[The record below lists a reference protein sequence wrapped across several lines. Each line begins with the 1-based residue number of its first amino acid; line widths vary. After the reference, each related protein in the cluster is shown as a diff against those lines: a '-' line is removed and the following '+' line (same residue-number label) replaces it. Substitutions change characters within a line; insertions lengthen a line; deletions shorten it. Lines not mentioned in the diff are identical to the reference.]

1 MSVESKD
8 KKEINVS
15 IFDFIA
21 IIRKYRFKIAFIA
34 LIFASLGIAYGSIKP
49 LRFVAEALFRE
60 EGQTQ
65 SDGRM
70 ANLSLT
76 SFTSSD
82 QNKAISFFKSR
93 FLIERVIKEL
103 NLQVSLIT
111 KSPKEALLET
121 VANNLKIELSSLI
134 SKIKPQFKEDS
145 KAVDV
150 REVIFSLEKSLK
162 LKFSPLGGNAYELK
176 NEEENETYA
185 GHFGKPLFSKDF
197 SFTLDLLDESELP
210 NLKFILLTPTHVLVK
225 QFSTL
230 LEAKP
235 DLKDK
240 KLVNLSF
247 TYPLRK
253 TAVLFLDTLMDAY
266 IKYQQE
272 KSDKLSKS
280 QLQYLKKRQ
289 QEESLSLKEV
299 LDSYA
304 RELESHVSLSGF
316 PKGEDAMRFLVTK
329 QFDLK
334 QKDYALLL
342 EINRLKE
349 LSEGDLAYYDPYNS
363 HGDSQIIN
371 TLLGEMRHL
380 KMKSDEAL
388 QSINKNKQTEISSL
402 ELANHIKNLDKI
414 RNTIAGLQKIKDSF
428 KEDRHLTPFSDEFFE
443 SIESTQI
450 LNWYKQLLSL
460 KKESKNQNNLNS
472 FLPLRDKFISYLS
485 NLIQFHT
492 VQEKTVEER
501 IIYQTNESKEF
512 NGLTLSM
519 AENLLEIL
527 HEDLKETQSD
537 LQQQLFISDC
547 VSNEETELGPLISMT
562 NDIVSS
568 DMLSRYNRLLL
579 DLKDESN
586 RSHKEQERIKQ
597 ELDFTRNCF
606 EKHLSQIVSWL
617 SLKTELLKDKILNL
631 KETVFVLYQQSILL
645 LEKQLRDYTESRI
658 HNLEKEKELISE
670 HLKSIQKEMAN
681 VPKTWVADI
690 LVQYQVDSAKLFGR
704 QISQMVES
712 KNIAMNLELTK
723 SHPVDLAFAANT
735 PKPPALFIYGLIGLL
750 LGGSLSLISFVCYE
764 GFMGLRLSMKNLQ
777 GAHKK
782 VAGPF
787 KLKDALNTLE
797 LSDENLLALRQVLSF
812 AEIETPK
819 KTLLLSMGNYVDYS
833 ESLAKLLKKIG
844 KKILVMDLSFSQASN
859 EDGLYAYLLGESQK
873 APILNKDGYHF
884 IPSNG
889 ITRYSNELLLSNR
902 FKELLL
908 RLAPNYDVILGVST
922 GLSSEVDLKN
932 LIHLFGKAVISIHNE
947 RVQDFEEILSI
958 EDNEALTLFLF
969 VE

>member
-8 KKEINVS
+8 KKEIHVS

-21 IIRKYRFKIAFIA
+21 ILRKYRFKISLMA
-34 LIFASLGIAYGSIKP
+34 LIFASLGIAYGGMKP
-49 LRFVAEALFRE
+49 LKFVAEALFRE

-70 ANLSLT
+70 ANLSLS

-93 FLIERVIKEL
+93 FLIERVINEL

-111 KSPKEALLET
+111 KSPKEALFET
-121 VANNLKIELSSLI
+121 IFNNLKVELSNLTG
-134 SKIKPQFKEDS
+134 KIKPQFKEET
-145 KAVDV
+145 KAIDV

-162 LKFSPLGGNAYELK
+162 LKFSSLGGNAYELK
-176 NEEENETYA
+176 NEEENETYI
-185 GHFGKPLFSKDF
+185 GHFGKPLLTKDF
-197 SFTLDLLDESELP
+197 SFTVDLLDENELP
-210 NLKFILLTPTHVLVK
+210 NLKFILLTPAHVLVK

-247 TYPLRK
+247 TYPIRK

-280 QLQYLKKRQ
+280 QLLYLKKRQ
-289 QEESLSLKEV
+289 SEESNSLKEV

-304 RELESHVSLSGF
+304 RDLESHVSLSGF

-349 LSEGDLAYYDPYNS
+349 LSEGELAYYDPYNS
-363 HGDSQIIN
+363 HGDSLIIN

-388 QSINKNKQTEISSL
+388 QSINKNRQTEINNQGLTS
-402 ELANHIKNLDKI
+402 HIENLDKI
-414 RNTIAGLQKIKDSF
+414 RNTIAGLQKIKDSI
-428 KEDRHLTPFSDEFFE
+428 KDDSHLNPLPDEFFE

-460 KKESKNQNNLNS
+460 KKESKNQDNLKS
-472 FLPLRDKFISYLS
+472 FLHLKDKFISYLS

-512 NGLTLSM
+512 NGLTLGM

-527 HEDLKETQSD
+527 HEDLKETQSN
-537 LQQQLFISDC
+537 LQQQMFISDC

-562 NDIVSS
+562 EDIVSS
-568 DMLSRYNRLLL
+568 EMLSRYNRLLL

-586 RSHKEQERIKQ
+586 RSQKEQERIKQ
-597 ELDFTRNCF
+597 ELGFTRNCF

-617 SLKTELLKDKILNL
+617 RLKTDLLKDKILNL

-645 LEKQLRDYTESRI
+645 LEKQLKDYTESRI
-658 HNLEKEKELISE
+658 HNLEREKELITE

-764 GFMGLRLSMKNLQ
+764 GFTGLRLSKKNLQ
-777 GAHKK
+777 GANKK
-782 VAGPF
+782 VAGPY
-787 KLKDALNTLE
+787 KLKESLNSKE
-797 LSDENLLALRQVLSF
+797 LSDNNLLVLRQILSF
-812 AEIETPK
+812 AETETRK
-819 KTLLLSMGNYVDYS
+819 KTLLLSMGSLIDYS
-833 ESLAKLLKKIG
+833 EDLVNLLKTIG

-859 EDGLYAYLLGESQK
+859 EDGLYAYLVGESPI
-873 APILNKDGYHF
+873 APILKKEGYDF

-889 ITRYSNELLLSNR
+889 ITRYSNELLLSHR

-908 RLAPNYDVILGVST
+908 NLEPNYDLILGVST
-922 GLSSEVDLKN
+922 SLKNEVDLKN
-932 LIHLFGKAVISIHNE
+932 LINLFGKAVISLHNE

-958 EDNEALTLFLF
+958 EDKEALTLFLF